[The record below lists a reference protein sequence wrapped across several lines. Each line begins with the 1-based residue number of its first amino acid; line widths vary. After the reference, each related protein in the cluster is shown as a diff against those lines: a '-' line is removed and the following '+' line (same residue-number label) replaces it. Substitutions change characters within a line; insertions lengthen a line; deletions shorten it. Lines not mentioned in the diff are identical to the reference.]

1 MDQGSFPQGG
11 RIYFWFSVQPDLMP
25 LSLCTQGVEGG
36 ELTGA
41 YPSKLVRS
49 GNLPGG
55 FGIFEITKLAL
66 PQAT

>member
-1 MDQGSFPQGG
+1 MDQGSFPLG
-11 RIYFWFSVQPDLMP
+11 RSIYFWFSLQPDKRP

-49 GNLPGG
+49 ENLPGG

-66 PQAT
+66 PKAT